1 MAKHHPAP
9 VRSQQ
14 WPPNASPMSGE
25 ENAPKQATPLSVR
38 DARSVGR
45 ISRFSSEP
53 RGAAII
59 FSSILILQ
67 KLRTKSDEDQDE
79 TPSSYTHIG
88 VVVAVFVY
96 ILAFRPV
103 GYFIS
108 STVFVFALILLF
120 SSFEKLLQKALIS
133 VAIVVIGYVMFQ
145 QLFGVRLP
153 TPWE

>member
-1 MAKHHPAP
+1 MLLNRQLLFLFAMLAVSVGYLVSALSLGAP
-9 VRSQQ
+9 VGE
-14 WPPNASPMSGE
+14 SGL
-25 ENAPKQATPLSVR
+25 TPSFFPIM
-38 DARSVGR
+38 VG
-45 ISRFSSEP
+45 
-53 RGAAII
+53 GAAII

>member
-1 MAKHHPAP
+1 MLLNRQLLFLFAMLAVSVGYLVSALSLGAP
-9 VRSQQ
+9 VGE
-14 WPPNASPMSGE
+14 SGL
-25 ENAPKQATPLSVR
+25 TPSFFPIM
-38 DARSVGR
+38 VGV
-45 ISRFSSEP
+45 
-53 RGAAII
+53 AAII

-67 KLRTKSDEDQDE
+67 KLRTKSDQDE
-79 TPSSYTHIG
+79 TPSSYTQIG